1 MKKLLSFL
9 FIVCTVFALLQAEKT
24 VAVATFEV
32 VGDTVKKG
40 EAEVITELYIA
51 ELQETGKIAVV
62 DRSKFT
68 KAFTELNFQESDWSN
83 ASKTA
88 KLGNAVNAELLSRG
102 KIMRLGYRLYI
113 TVSLIDA
120 KTAKVLST
128 KKSEIRNVDN
138 IPSIL
143 SVFVSELTSIYA
155 HLPHQETKKVYI
167 GMRGPAGGMVFR
179 IEEGRAWEVSEIL
192 GGANWEGAKTMC
204 ENYRGGGFSDW
215 YLPNKEELNWIYK
228 NLVKTGKIEDENC
241 YWSSSQAS
249 NYKYYAWCQDFD
261 GGKQDD
267 DYKSFTRNVR
277 AVRIF

>member
-1 MKKLLSFL
+1 
-9 FIVCTVFALLQAEKT
+9 
-24 VAVATFEV
+24 
-32 VGDTVKKG
+32 
-40 EAEVITELYIA
+40 
-51 ELQETGKIAVV
+51 
-62 DRSKFT
+62 
-68 KAFTELNFQESDWSN
+68 
-83 ASKTA
+83 
-88 KLGNAVNAELLSRG
+88 
-102 KIMRLGYRLYI
+102 MRLGYRLYI

-143 SVFVSELTSIYA
+143 SSFVSELTSIYA
-155 HLPHQETKKVYI
+155 LQTHQETKKVYI

-228 NLVKTGKIEDENC
+228 NLVKTEKIEDENC